1 MSLPGVSIVIPNYN
15 YERFVGEA
23 IESALAQ
30 DHPDCEVIVVDDC
43 STDGS
48 RAVIER
54 YTDRVRVIF
63 QPANGGQVAA
73 INAAWPEARYPI
85 LIFLDSDDMLEPHA
99 ATTIAR
105 TWGPGVAKVQF
116 PMASI
121 DADGRSLGHVAPKYP
136 ARLDTET
143 IRRELLRTG
152 TCPATQGSGNAYAK
166 RFLETIAPIG
176 GLPWMDTM
184 LEVNAPFHG
193 EVVTLTEPLARYRIH
208 GSNWSQQTSLHVER
222 FLKHLTLYEDKAVYL
237 REFLCQRGMEFDLE
251 AAKRR
256 SIWYLEY
263 LMAASCLLPSGD
275 ERRVP
280 PRRVFQDAVGAV
292 LGAPLRRKRKGLL
305 LLCFGV
311 MAFSPLPVAKR
322 LASIRF
328 IIANRPRWVEA
339 VIGYRPE

>member
-1 MSLPGVSIVIPNYN
+1 MGSLPGVSIVIPNYN
-15 YERFVGEA
+15 YERFVGQA

-30 DHPDCEVIVVDDC
+30 DHPDCEIIVVDDC

-48 RAVIER
+48 PAVIER
-54 YTDRVRVIF
+54 YADRVRVIF
-63 QPANGGQVAA
+63 QPTNGGQVAA

-99 ATTIAR
+99 ASTIAR

-176 GLPWMDTM
+176 GLLWMDTM

-208 GSNWSQQTSLHVER
+208 SSNWSQHNELSPTR
-222 FLKHLTLYEDKAVYL
+222 FLKYLHGQDLKMVYFQD
-237 REFLCQRGMEFDLE
+237 RCRAWGMEFDPEEARRRSVWYLQCQMT
-251 AAKRR
+251 AAKLSSPGEA
-256 SIWYLEY
+256 SISP
-263 LMAASCLLPSGD
+263 M
-275 ERRVP
+275 R
-280 PRRVFQDAVGAV
+280 V
-292 LGAPLRRKRKGLL
+292 LGRAMRAVPR
-305 LLCFGV
+305 
-311 MAFSPLPVAKR
+311 LPASAKQRAIMMTWFTAVALTPRDVAKD
-322 LASIRF
+322 LIAVRF
-328 IIANRPRWVEA
+328 IVGHRPRWLERIA
-339 VIGYRPE
+339 RRAPS